1 MNRTIRKAQF
11 HRENGTAIRGQDLL
25 AMPTTSLLK
34 VFQEAR
40 RIHARNND
48 ALAAMTCDERQ
59 SKAAQ
64 TMMHQRSVAAL
75 IFSESAVMIV
85 ERQLGMEGEP

>member
-1 MNRTIRKAQF
+1 
-11 HRENGTAIRGQDLL
+11 
-25 AMPTTSLLK
+25 
-34 VFQEAR
+34 
-40 RIHARNND
+40 
-48 ALAAMTCDERQ
+48 MTCDERQ